1 MKFNTNK
8 SLTNYKPNNIS
19 KVNLICFASAGS
31 GPSVFRQWSA
41 KFEGRADV
49 WAASYPGRD
58 TLSASSPASTI
69 DELVSYYVKDLS
81 VFPSG
86 GFILYGHSFGAL
98 VAYEVALK
106 LQGLGR
112 VPAAVCIGARRAPNM
127 KARSLDLGRGLKSGS
142 ISDKDLVED
151 LTKAGG
157 MPEVLLQNSELL
169 EYYLPHIRNDL
180 ILNESA
186 NREQVKK
193 VLSPIFG
200 FYSASDLIVLPEEVS
215 GWGSYTDELFVPIS
229 VSGGHFF
236 LKDQNRKFFDELTKI
251 LDIAEG

>member
-8 SLTNYKPNNIS
+8 SLTNYKPNNSHKI
-19 KVNLICFASAGS
+19 NLICFASAGS
-31 GPSVFRQWSA
+31 GPSVFRQWGS
-41 KFEGRADV
+41 KFEGRTEV
-49 WAASYPGRD
+49 WAAAYPGRD
-58 TLSASSPASTI
+58 TLSVNDPASTI

-86 GFILYGHSFGAL
+86 DFILYGHSFGAL

-106 LQGLGR
+106 LQSLGR
-112 VPAAVCIGARRAPNM
+112 VPAALCVGARRAPDM
-127 KARSLDLGRGLKSGS
+127 KARSLDLGLRLKNGS
-142 ISDKDLVED
+142 ITDKELVDD

-186 NREQVKK
+186 TETQVEKI
-193 VLSPIFG
+193 LSPIFG
-200 FYSASDLIVLPEEVS
+200 FYSASDLIVLPEEVH
-215 GWGSYTDELFVPIS
+215 GWGSFTDELFEPIS
-229 VSGGHFF
+229 VPGGHFF
-236 LKDQNRKFFDELTKI
+236 LKDQNKKFFDGLSRIVEITTS
-251 LDIAEG
+251 